1 MRRFREAID
10 YSSLIRFSNNPDYSV
25 SWRVEQDV
33 NKKSTLVV
41 EDGDDVYS
49 SLEEMFE
56 DLNSLYNTSLDPRD
70 WSDENPDYVMSAE
83 GEYEGEPVT
92 VRIIYL
98 QRISNFKSIIYR

>member
-10 YSSLIRFSNNPDYSV
+10 YSNLIRFSNSPDYSV
-25 SWRVEQDV
+25 SQRGEQDV

-49 SLEEMFE
+49 NLEEMFE
-56 DLNSLYNTSLDPRD
+56 DLNSLYNTSLDPQD
-70 WSDENPDYVMSAE
+70 WEDEGPDYVISTE
-83 GEYEGEPVT
+83 GEYGGEPVI

>member
-10 YSSLIRFSNNPDYSV
+10 YSRLVRFSNTPDYSV

-33 NKKSTLVV
+33 NEKSTLVV
-41 EDGDDVYS
+41 ELGDDVYS

-70 WSDENPDYVMSAE
+70 WKNEDPDYVMSAE
-83 GEYEGEPVT
+83 GEYDGEPVT

-98 QRISNFKSIIYR
+98 QKISNFKSIIYR